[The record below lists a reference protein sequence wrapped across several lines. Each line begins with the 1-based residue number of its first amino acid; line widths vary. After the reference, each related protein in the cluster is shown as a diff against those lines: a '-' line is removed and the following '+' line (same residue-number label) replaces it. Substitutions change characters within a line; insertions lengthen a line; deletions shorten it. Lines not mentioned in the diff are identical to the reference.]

1 MRPLSYGMLY
11 FFWGCAQTVAMSAL
25 LWTLFPGLSWLP
37 WSMLCAVA
45 VLVGLT
51 FSHRRAGPS
60 GRGGNVIMGAF
71 LAAGLLAMLTRGT
84 GAFPF
89 LGIML
94 LLGRNFTLSARR
106 DLYFNL
112 AICVVLFTEPLSGTP
127 SKTLWMFGLVFLV
140 ALVAVLVADY
150 ADQRIAQSLP
160 ADAGR
165 VPREL
170 MTAGNLAF
178 VSLAIVGFGLLVFIF
193 LPQPRPFDI
202 MAWRDLRS
210 AYTHISPQTG
220 RGRPVNPA
228 PPGGSANQG
237 GSGGGARGE
246 SGDAGRGAAAGGAG
260 GASAGSGGSDK
271 LFEVVSDRKLYLRTG
286 TLDRYEAGRWISQDG
301 AATILKGVVRF
312 TLPGGEKR
320 EMVPYGIEIFSDMPE
335 TIPTAI
341 RPQFL
346 RTDTQELRIGADN
359 TVALADRLLP
369 GRIIY
374 AESAIS
380 YRGSRPASDA
390 MPLGNYEALRALP
403 EDKERTLVEQA
414 RRFGLGRTSALRR
427 AEAMEEHFRTSFRV
441 DPGAESEDPFE
452 LISRRSGPPRAFA
465 SALTLLLR
473 ADGIPSRVAE
483 GYRVRRFDPFS
494 QRYTVEQRD
503 RHVWVEAYLDS
514 RWVVFEP
521 LPGAPLPGPDRAQS
535 LFETLK
541 DRIEI
546 WLEDVR
552 EERARLKEDD
562 WAGRAMLAIA
572 EALAL
577 ALLTLLKY
585 GSWILLAAAAT
596 YLLMRRLGKSFARL
610 ADLVD
615 RFRLW
620 RHRHDDPA
628 RQVLLAHE
636 MTERACRRRGVPRR
650 RTQNH
655 VEYLSSTSGRFP
667 HLEAPLSLLGSLFG
681 EARYGSQPTS
691 PEAAEHA
698 RSAYLNVLRFIDM
711 KIPRQSA

>member
-11 FFWGCAQTVAMSAL
+11 FFWGCAQTVAIAAL
-25 LWTLFPGLSWLP
+25 LWTLYPGFAWLP
-37 WSMLCAVA
+37 WSVLCAVA

-71 LAAGLLAMLTRGT
+71 LAAGLFAMLTRGAS
-84 GAFPF
+84 AFPF

-127 SKTLWMFGLVFLV
+127 SKTLWIFGLIFLV
-140 ALVAVLVADY
+140 VLVAVLVADY

-160 ADAGR
+160 TDAAQ

-178 VSLAIVGFGLLVFIF
+178 VSMAIVGFGLLIFVF

-210 AYTHISPQTG
+210 AYTHISPQIG
-220 RGRPVNPA
+220 RGQPGGPA
-228 PPGGSANQG
+228 PSGGSANQG
-237 GSGGGARGE
+237 GSTGSGSGLGQSGPGDTVGGA
-246 SGDAGRGAAAGGAG
+246 AGAAGG
-260 GASAGSGGSDK
+260 SAGSDK
-271 LFEVVSDRKLYLRTG
+271 LFEVVADRKLYLRTG
-286 TLDRYEAGRWISQDG
+286 TLDRFEAGRWIQQDG
-301 AATILKGVVRF
+301 VSSTLKGNFRF
-312 TLPGGEKR
+312 TLPGGEKN
-320 EMVPYGIEIFSDMPE
+320 EMVPYGIEIFSEMPE

-346 RTDTQELRIGADN
+346 RTDTQELRVGADS
-359 TVALADRLLP
+359 TVALPVRLMP
-369 GRIIY
+369 GQVIY
-374 AESAIS
+374 AESAVS
-380 YRGSRPASDA
+380 YRGRRPASDA
-390 MPLGNYEALRALP
+390 MPLLNFEALRALP
-403 EDKERTLVEQA
+403 ADRERTLVEQA
-414 RRFGLGRTSALRR
+414 RQHGLGRTSALRR
-427 AEAMEEHFRTSFRV
+427 AEAMEEHFRTAFRA

-473 ADGIPSRVAE
+473 ADGIPSRVVE

-494 QRYTVEQRD
+494 QRYIVEQRD
-503 RHVWVEAYLDS
+503 RHAWVEAYLDS

-521 LPGAPLPGPDRAQS
+521 LPGAPLPGPDSAQS

-546 WLEDVR
+546 WLEDIR

-562 WAGRAMLAIA
+562 WAGKVLMAIA

-577 ALLTLLKY
+577 ALLALLRY
-585 GSWILLAAAAT
+585 GPWMLLAVAAT

-620 RHRHDDPA
+620 RHRHDDPV

-636 MTERACRRRGVPRR
+636 LAERACRRRGVPRR

-655 VEYLSSTSGRFP
+655 VEYMSSTAGHFP

-681 EARYGSQPTS
+681 EARYGSRSTS

-698 RSAYLNVLRFIDM
+698 RSAYLNVLRYIDL
-711 KIPRQSA
+711 KIPRQST